1 MGGAVHSGQYTAEEA
16 LRLNPSGTWELVDGR
31 FVFMS
36 PAGARHGRMV
46 ARISRALCDAVEPR
60 GLGVVLAGDAGFVLR
75 RGPDLV
81 RAPDVAF
88 VRASRVT
95 AELPSEFIIGPPDI
109 AVEVMSPGDRW
120 PEVDRKA
127 SEFIAA
133 GATAVWVIDL
143 ERKLARVVTRHGH
156 HVLAPDDALTCPEL
170 LGDTA
175 LRVADLW

>member
-1 MGGAVHSGQYTAEEA
+1 MAGALHSGQFTAEEA

-46 ARISRALCDAVEPR
+46 ARISRALCDAVESR

-143 ERKLARVVTRHGH
+143 ERKLARIVTRQGH
-156 HVLAPDDALTCPEL
+156 RVLAPDEALTCPEL

>member
-1 MGGAVHSGQYTAEEA
+1 MAGAVHSGQYTAEEA
-16 LRLNPSGTWELVDGR
+16 LRLNPPGTWELVDGQ

-75 RGPDLV
+75 RAPDLV

-95 AELPSEFIIGPPDI
+95 AGLPSEFMIGPPDL

-120 PEVDRKA
+120 SEVDHKA
-127 SEFIAA
+127 AEFISA
-133 GATAVWVIDL
+133 GATAVWVIDM
-143 ERKLARVVTRHGH
+143 EQRIARVISKDESRVIAQDG
-156 HVLAPDDALTCPEL
+156 ALTCPEL
-170 LGDTA
+170 LGDVV
-175 LRVADLW
+175 LQLADLW

>member
-1 MGGAVHSGQYTAEEA
+1 MGGALHSGQFTAEEA

-75 RGPDLV
+75 RRPDLV

-95 AELPSEFIIGPPDI
+95 AGLPSEFIIGPPDI

-127 SEFIAA
+127 AEFIAA

-143 ERKLARVVTRHGH
+143 ERKLARVVTRDGQPRPR
-156 HVLAPDDALTCPEL
+156 A
-170 LGDTA
+170 
-175 LRVADLW
+175 RRRADLSRAAGRDRSCG